1 MRTKTLLIAA
11 AALAVGII
19 APKAQTVYSQNV
31 VGYTTLS
38 LTNGFTM
45 VGNQLDLDGTGTNN
59 TLQSVFSTNLP
70 NLTKVFFYSAIN
82 GWQNVQWLTSSGGHW
97 TGNAL
102 TNTANAALNPGHGV
116 MVQIPTSLAATN
128 ILVPLVGQVLQG
140 AFTNAITAGFQI
152 VSCQIPLSG
161 SLDTNLFYAPTRL
174 DRVYT
179 WNPGLQNYNGVAP
192 QFLGT
197 SWSGGAGAP
206 ALQVNQPIFLNAKSN
221 TVWGVNFTVQ

>member
-31 VGYTTLS
+31 VGYVNVS
-38 LTNGFTM
+38 LTNGL
-45 VGNQLDLDGTGTNN
+45 NLIANPLDVDGSGTNN

-70 NLTKVFFYSAIN
+70 NLSKVYFFSGG
-82 GWQNVQWLTSSGGHW
+82 GWQNVQFLKASGTW

-102 TNTANAALNPGHGV
+102 TNGANAALNPGYGI
-116 MVQIPTSLAATN
+116 MVQIPTSIGPTN
-128 ILVPLVGQVLQG
+128 LVVPVFGQVLQG
-140 AFTNAITAGFQI
+140 AYTNVITAGLHI
-152 VSCQIPLSG
+152 VSCQIPLGG
-161 SLDTNLFYAPTRL
+161 SIDTNLFYVPTKL
-174 DRVYT
+174 DKVYT
-179 WNPGLQNYNGVAP
+179 WNAGIQNYNGVAP

-206 ALQVNQPIFLNAKSN
+206 VLNVAQPMFLNAKSN
-221 TVWGVNFTVQ
+221 TVWGVNFIVQ